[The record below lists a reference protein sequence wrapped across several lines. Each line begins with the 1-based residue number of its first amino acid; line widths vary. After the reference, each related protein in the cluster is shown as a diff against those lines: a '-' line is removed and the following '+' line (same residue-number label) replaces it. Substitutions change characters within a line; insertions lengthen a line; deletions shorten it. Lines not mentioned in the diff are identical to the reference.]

1 MVAVQLTMVNATAPA
16 TSWLPLTIDHG
27 TLTTDHCL
35 DSPRPDNGGVSEVAY
50 CVVRRPTPRP
60 IHVLRCCVLRTNR
73 TLSETRFD
81 RYSSGSQLLK
91 YNCCDQYNDIFV
103 ACQ

>member
-1 MVAVQLTMVNATAPA
+1 MFNGQLLMKAPPL
-16 TSWLPLTIDHG
+16 TSCFSLTIDNES
-27 TLTTDHCL
+27 LTIDHCL

-60 IHVLRCCVLRTNR
+60 IHVLRCCVLCTGW
-73 TLSETRFD
+73 TLSEARFD
-81 RYSSGSQLLK
+81 RYSSGSQLLE
-91 YNCCDQYNDIFV
+91 YDHCDQYNDIFA